1 MDEET
6 EIMKAR
12 VKRDGVYIEKTHI
25 KPVDHWLR
33 TISRHAIAKCRT
45 SKNLK

>member
-6 EIMKAR
+6 EITKAL
-12 VKRDGVYIEKTHI
+12 VKRDGRVHAETHI
-25 KPVDHWLR
+25 KPVDHWLS
-33 TISRHAIAKCRT
+33 TISRHAIAKWRT